1 MRNRL
6 GFTIIELLIALV
18 MGVIVLS
25 AALSFGVS
33 TWRTMEG
40 NSVREEVYRN
50 GRFIGMSLERDMQT
64 VGVGIASTV
73 SFGTLAVWGDTV
85 VILSVPFEP
94 EQAPPADLVPKAG
107 TDNPLPS
114 GGTCGTYCI
123 NLDKVKGFSMEAGD
137 LARLQV
143 NDERRLI
150 MVTSVVQGGTSWIVE
165 FGTHTA
171 LLHYIAGLTGDLLLD
186 RYSTFAQELDMVV
199 YYRDGD
205 KLMRAETL
213 NPDGTPAG
221 EVLAYGIQEWDVSL
235 VFTDLDEAPFA
246 NPNDTDPTNDFD
258 DILGVRVRVVCAA
271 DRPTHNVRA
280 GELFTKEFDWQ
291 FSPRN
296 LMYERNRL

>member
-1 MRNRL
+1 M
-6 GFTIIELLIALV
+6 IELVIALV

-40 NSVREEVYRN
+40 NSIREEVYRN
-50 GRFIGMSLERDMQT
+50 GRFVGMSLERDMQT

-73 SFGTLAVWGDTV
+73 SFGTIAVWGDTI

-94 EQAPPADLVPKAG
+94 EQAPPADLVPPVG
-107 TDNPLPS
+107 TDNPLPP

-123 NLDKVKGFSMEAGD
+123 NLDKAKGFSLEAGD

-150 MVTSVVQGGTSWIVE
+150 LVTSVKPGPNWTVE
-165 FGTHTA
+165 FGAHTS
-171 LLHYIAGLTGDLLLD
+171 LVRFVAGLTGDLLLD
-186 RYSTFAQELDMVV
+186 RYSTFAQELDIVV
-199 YYRDGD
+199 YYLDGD
-205 KLMRAETL
+205 KLMRAEKL
-213 NPDGTPAG
+213 NTDGTPAG
-221 EVLAYGIQEWDVSL
+221 EVLAYGIQEWEVNM
-235 VFTDLDEAPFA
+235 VFTDLGEAPQA
-246 NPNDTDPTNDFD
+246 NPSDTDPTNDFD
-258 DILGVRVRVVCAA
+258 DVLGVRVRLVTAA
-271 DRPTHNVRA
+271 DRPSQNVKQ
-280 GELFTKEFDWQ
+280 GELFTREFEWQ